1 MTSKEREQI
10 EQLVDAW
17 ERAGD
22 EQAKDA
28 RRTNTDLQNRCRAD
42 AAAASLW
49 RCARDLREAIHLLS
63 EARFAHRTTS

>member
-1 MTSKEREQI
+1 VTRKEREQI

-28 RRTNTDLQNRCRAD
+28 RRTKEGELD
-42 AAAASLW
+42 AALKQFKLAETALEEFN
-49 RCARDLREAIHLLS
+49 ATYPKGS
-63 EARFAHRTTS
+63 ET